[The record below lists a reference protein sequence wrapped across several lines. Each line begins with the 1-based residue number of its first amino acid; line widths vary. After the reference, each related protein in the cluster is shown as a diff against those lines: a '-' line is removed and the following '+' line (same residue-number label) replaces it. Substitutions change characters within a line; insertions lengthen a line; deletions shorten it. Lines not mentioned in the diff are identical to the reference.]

1 MGVGHYVRLLVEEV
15 LNPEKEAAVTLLQ
28 LMVDVIVVDRR
39 LKFKLATA
47 IVVQVKT
54 PYLDF
59 TKKGQLLFCIS
70 TVCLFVLLTPSK
82 QIMNLRLINET

>member
-1 MGVGHYVRLLVEEV
+1 MVGVLLGVGHHVRLLVEEA
-15 LNPEKEAAVTLLQ
+15 LNPKEEAAITLLQ
-28 LMVDVIVVDRR
+28 LMVDVIVVDRQ

-59 TKKGQLLFCIS
+59 TKRLTSFLYQLY
-70 TVCLFVLLTPSK
+70 VCLFY
-82 QIMNLRLINET
+82 

>member
-1 MGVGHYVRLLVEEV
+1 MGVGHHVLLLVEEA
-15 LNPEKEAAVTLLQ
+15 LKREEEAAVTLLQ

-59 TKKGQLLFCIS
+59 TKKANLFFVYQLY
-70 TVCLFVLLTPSK
+70 VCLFYLLLLSK
-82 QIMNLRLINET
+82 S